1 MSASSDIQIEDG
13 IFHLTAG
20 GGSSNAAVH
29 TSDFK
34 NGLRGGERKPGE
46 KAGKTGDA
54 VHSNAMLTIKGGT
67 FEILTG
73 DDAFHADDT
82 LEIIAGTINIAESYE
97 GLEGLHVIISGGDI
111 TLVASDDGLNAAGG
125 ADENGMSNSRDGKHS
140 SSNGSITIS
149 GGTIS
154 VTASGDGIDA
164 NGTLEITGGYTS
176 VCGPIR
182 GDTAT
187 LDYDSTGTI
196 SGGVFIGTGAASM
209 TQSFSSSEQGVI
221 MLRVEKQPANTTIEL
236 SDSDQNTLITYT
248 PNLEYEVVI
257 LSSPDIISG
266 QNYTITIGSFSE
278 EVIAD

>member
-1 MSASSDIQIEDG
+1 
-13 IFHLTAG
+13 
-20 GGSSNAAVH
+20 
-29 TSDFK
+29 
-34 NGLRGGERKPGE
+34 
-46 KAGKTGDA
+46 
-54 VHSNAMLTIKGGT
+54 MLTIKGGT